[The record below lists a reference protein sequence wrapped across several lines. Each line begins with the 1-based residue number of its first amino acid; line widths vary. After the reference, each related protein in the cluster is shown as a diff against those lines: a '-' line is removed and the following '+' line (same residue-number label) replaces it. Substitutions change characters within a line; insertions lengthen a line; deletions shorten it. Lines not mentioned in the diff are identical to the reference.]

1 MLQKLSI
8 SKNYLWD
15 IGYTYRII
23 ILESVFKNDSKKYL
37 KINEFLRENEYM
49 YMYG

>member
-1 MLQKLSI
+1 MRQKLSI
-8 SKNYLWD
+8 SKNYLRD

-37 KINEFLRENEYM
+37 KLMSLRENEYM